1 MKEIKARNGYFLTQK
16 ANVSDEERIYITA
29 IKGVNVD
36 ESEWIEV
43 TEYEKNIYDTTV
55 NDNL

>member
-43 TEYEKNIYDTTV
+43 TEYEKNIYGIIV

>member
-29 IKGVNVD
+29 IKGVNVE

-43 TEYEKNIYDTTV
+43 TEYEKNIYDIIV
-55 NDNL
+55 NDN

>member
-43 TEYEKNIYDTTV
+43 TEYEKNIYDITV
-55 NDNL
+55 NDN